1 MDKKVGEY
9 AFIVGVIIALVLGL
23 LGGLEALQ
31 PADPWLVSILVILG
45 LVVGFLNVTGKETM
59 QFLTVSAILA
69 VVLFVGGTAT
79 GKANIW
85 AIEQIGSYID
95 GIIKY
100 IMLFIVPAVV
110 VVALKEIVDMAKSK

>member
-23 LGGLEALQ
+23 LGGLEALA
-31 PADPWLVSILVILG
+31 PADPWLVSILVLLG

-69 VVLFVGGTAT
+69 IVLYVGAAAPGL
-79 GKANIW
+79 KDILY
-85 AIEQIGSYID
+85 IGSYIES
-95 GIIKY
+95 IVKY
-100 IMLFIVPAVV
+100 IMAIVVPAVV
-110 VVALKEIVDMAKSK
+110 IVALKEIVDMAKSK

>member
-69 VVLFVGGTAT
+69 IVLYVGGTAT
-79 GKANIW
+79 GQAIW
-85 AIEQIGSYID
+85 SIERIGPYIND
-95 GIIKY
+95 IIKY
-100 IMLFIVPAVV
+100 IMVFIVPAVV
-110 VVALKEIVDMAKSK
+110 VVSLKEIVDMAKSK